1 MTPPFEVI
9 VEISR
14 CTKPTQDYFKFLQ
27 EENARLE
34 KENKVLREQLNQNS
48 QNSSKPPSTDGF
60 VKPRSLRKK
69 SGKKPGG
76 QPGHKGSTLKKISN
90 PDRIEVHEVKRCSH
104 CGQDLSQ
111 VLTQEYKTRQ
121 IHEIEIKRIVTEH
134 RAEVKQCI
142 HCRHTNIAD
151 FPADITH
158 YVQYGPTYRTI
169 MVCLNQGH
177 FVPYDRLSEI
187 SSHIFG
193 IPVSTGSL
201 VNMVEQCHQQLEE
214 AEKYIK
220 EKLIASDILHADETG
235 MRLNGKTNW
244 LHTAGN
250 EQYTYYASHKKRG
263 SDATQEINILP
274 QFTGTVVHDFW
285 KPYFKYDRCNHALCN
300 AHILRELNGIIENTG
315 QKWAE
320 DMKQLLIEIKTE
332 TDKAGGALDEAT
344 ATKYETLY
352 DAVLACADLEN
363 PIDKENKTNSNRR
376 GRKKKNKAQNLIE
389 RLKLH
394 KRQILL
400 FMQDPKVPFD
410 NNLAE
415 RDIRM
420 AKLHLKIS
428 GGFRSQ
434 KGQNAFC
441 RIRSYISSANKQNV
455 SMFSA
460 IYAAMKGTPL
470 FTGNLT

>member
-1 MTPPFEVI
+1 MMPSFEVI

-27 EENARLE
+27 KENARLKE
-34 KENKVLREQLNQNS
+34 ENKILREQLNQNS
-48 QNSSKPPSTDGF
+48 QNSSKLPSTDGF
-60 VKPRSLRKK
+60 IKPRSLRKK
-69 SGKKPGG
+69 TGKKPGG
-76 QPGHKGSTLKKISN
+76 QPGHKGCTLKKIPN

-104 CGQDLSQ
+104 CGQGLSQ
-111 VLTQEYKTRQ
+111 VLAQEYKTRQ

-158 YVQYGPTYRTI
+158 YIQYGPTCHTI

-263 SDATQEINILP
+263 SDATEEINIL
-274 QFTGTVVHDFW
+274 
-285 KPYFKYDRCNHALCN
+285 
-300 AHILRELNGIIENTG
+300 
-315 QKWAE
+315 
-320 DMKQLLIEIKTE
+320 
-332 TDKAGGALDEAT
+332 
-344 ATKYETLY
+344 
-352 DAVLACADLEN
+352 
-363 PIDKENKTNSNRR
+363 S
-376 GRKKKNKAQNLIE
+376 
-389 RLKLH
+389 
-394 KRQILL
+394 
-400 FMQDPKVPFD
+400 
-410 NNLAE
+410 
-415 RDIRM
+415 
-420 AKLHLKIS
+420 
-428 GGFRSQ
+428 
-434 KGQNAFC
+434 
-441 RIRSYISSANKQNV
+441 
-455 SMFSA
+455 
-460 IYAAMKGTPL
+460 
-470 FTGNLT
+470 